1 MLPLIKWINRLESKQ
16 TNGRGMPLFKI
27 HKEEHGYSL
36 FYTPAFKFYGEKI
49 AVFKTQ
55 KKAKLVA
62 EIIFSD
68 NPVTVE
74 MFQRDIKLHEDFIAR
89 SNSKPKRHVWHRKK

>member
-1 MLPLIKWINRLESKQ
+1 MNQLKWINRLESKQ
-16 TNGRGMPLFKI
+16 TNGAGIPIFKI
-27 HKEEHGYSL
+27 RKEERGYSL
-36 FYTPAFKFYGEKI
+36 FYTPAWKFYGEKI

-62 EIIFSD
+62 EIILSD

-74 MFQRDIKLHEDFIAR
+74 MFQRDIKIHEDFIAR
-89 SNSKPKRHVWHRKK
+89 CNSKPKKHVWYKNK